1 MGARCS
7 VWRRGAFVWVMTPQP
22 ALHSTTADDRFTP
35 SEAELALL
43 TRVIRQLA
51 RSQRLSPED
60 AQDFTQTV
68 HLKLLE
74 RNYDVFQRFAGRSSL
89 KTYLTV
95 VVMRLLLDWR
105 NSSFGKWRPTNS
117 AIRLGPDAVSLE
129 RLIVR
134 DRYSTTEAI
143 ETLLVKSGPD
153 GAAALRDIVASLPL
167 RPRRHLVSDEGL
179 QNITKVDFEDPVAA
193 EEEGDTDRR
202 IRVALVSALRQLSA
216 RDRQLILV
224 RFCRACSMKAAGDLL
239 RTEPTLLYRRLHR
252 ALKALRRKLEAAGVT
267 GMRTIAYRPSA
278 TRWEN
283 AMEKSV

>member
-1 MGARCS
+1 
-7 VWRRGAFVWVMTPQP
+7 MTPQP
-22 ALHSTTADDRFTP
+22 AHQSTTADEGFTP
-35 SEAELALL
+35 SEPELALL

-51 RSQRLSPED
+51 RTQRLSPED
-60 AQDFTQTV
+60 AQDFSQTV

-74 RNYDVFQRFAGRSSL
+74 HNYDVFRRFAGRSSL

-117 AIRLGPDAVSLE
+117 AIRLGADAVALE

-134 DRYSTTEAI
+134 DRYTTTEAI
-143 ETLLVKSGPD
+143 ETLLAKSGPD
-153 GAAALRDIVASLPL
+153 GAPALRDLVASLPL

-179 QNITKVDFEDPVAA
+179 QNMTKVDFEDPVAA
-193 EEEGDTDRR
+193 REEGDADRR
-202 IRVALVSALRQLSA
+202 IRVALVSALRQLPA
-216 RDRQLILV
+216 KDRQLILV
-224 RFCRACSMKAAGDLL
+224 RFCRVCSMKAAGELL

-252 ALKALRRKLEAAGVT
+252 ALKALRQKLEAAGVT
-267 GMRTIAYRPSA
+267 GMRRIEYRPSA
-278 TRWEN
+278 NHWEN